1 MNQPT
6 TTLPATAEN
15 EPESIYPRFA
25 GLETRRIHGFDAIV
39 ANDGPARQLGLRN
52 LVRED
57 CPEALL
63 IPNTNSIDTV
73 GMLFDVDV
81 LFINSSWEPTVA
93 VREVPAGETV
103 EWPDAAHVLILPS
116 DWDVEKWE
124 RTVNGKVGQ

>member
-1 MNQPT
+1 MNHST
-6 TTLPATAEN
+6 TKLPATAETGEEN
-15 EPESIYPRFA
+15 ICPRFA
-25 GLETRRIHGFDAIV
+25 GLRTRRIHGFDAIV
-39 ANDGPARQLGLRN
+39 AEDGPARQLGFRN
-52 LVRED
+52 LSRED

-63 IPNTNSIDTV
+63 IPNTNITSTV

-103 EWPDAAHVLILPS
+103 EWPEAAHVLILPS

-124 RTVNGKVGQ
+124 RTVTGKDEQ